1 MENKILKEEF
11 GTFDM
16 TKAKRNPFVKKL
28 LKGKSSK
35 ITIELDE
42 NVINHFKNAARSC
55 NIPFDAMVNN
65 YLSRAL

>member
-1 MENKILKEEF
+1 MI
-11 GTFDM
+11 
-16 TKAKRNPFVKKL
+16 KAKRNPFVKRL
-28 LKGKSSK
+28 LKGKLSK